1 MSITMRSLTIKKCFV
16 LLLLII
22 SSNNSVA
29 QDCLDSES
37 YYQYIKNNG
46 QPHLEYVLDKIRSHS
61 VVAIGED
68 HWIDAHPQ
76 FLCELI
82 TASAKDST
90 ANIDAVAV
98 EFGSERYQYLVDSL
112 IKSPVYRED
121 LVFKILQYTPDDL
134 GNPYKEYADV
144 FKSVW
149 ENNQKKPENLR
160 TRILLVDPAYIQ
172 DYFDG
177 KDYVYTGSRD
187 DNMFDI
193 IRNYIIKRSHIVF
206 YAGAAHTL
214 ARINGTRQGDYYYN
228 WPSAGFL
235 LKNCYPQDVFI
246 INLWGGQ
253 MGSRGYIE
261 NSKTRWN
268 LIADGVIDKAFQKN
282 GNKPVG
288 FDLKDDFP
296 LLRTETYFAN
306 PTIKLSS
313 YGEKGSPYS
322 EEQKFSDICDGII
335 FIKPVSEFNG
345 IKLIN
350 IYDNEFIEKANK
362 RTKGS
367 CKTAEDILKTVKE
380 WHPILQF

>member
-1 MSITMRSLTIKKCFV
+1 M
-16 LLLLII
+16 
-22 SSNNSVA
+22 
-29 QDCLDSES
+29 
-37 YYQYIKNNG
+37 
-46 QPHLEYVLDKIRSHS
+46 EYVLDKIRSHS

-76 FLCELI
+76 FLCDLI
-82 TASAKDST
+82 TASAQDST
-90 ANIDAVAV
+90 ANIDALAV
-98 EFGSERYQYLVDSL
+98 EFGSERYQYLADSL

-149 ENNQKKPENLR
+149 ENNQKKPKSLR
-160 TRILLVDPAYIQ
+160 TRILLLDPAYVQ

-177 KDYVYTGSRD
+177 KKYVYTGSRD
-187 DNMFDI
+187 DNMFNI
-193 IRNYIIKRSHIVF
+193 IRNYIIKRAHIVF
-206 YAGAAHTL
+206 YAGASHTL
-214 ARINGTRQGDYYYN
+214 ARINGIRQGNYYYN

-235 LKNCYPQDVFI
+235 LKSCYPKDVFI

-253 MGSRGYIE
+253 MGTKGYIE
-261 NSKTRWN
+261 NSETRWN
-268 LIADGVIDKAFQKN
+268 LIAGGVIDKAFQKY

-306 PTIKLSS
+306 PTTKMSS
-313 YGEKGSPYS
+313 YGEKGSPYTK
-322 EEQKFSDICDGII
+322 EQKLSDICDGIV
-335 FIKPVSEFNG
+335 FVKPVSEFNG
-345 IKLIN
+345 AHLIN
-350 IYDNEFIEKANK
+350 IYDDKFIEKANK

>member
-1 MSITMRSLTIKKCFV
+1 MQFAVPAVLQEIPVFRTLKLQNCKDCRLQRGVHPLQSGGDGSL
-16 LLLLII
+16 
-22 SSNNSVA
+22 SV
-29 QDCLDSES
+29 
-37 YYQYIKNNG
+37 
-46 QPHLEYVLDKIRSHS
+46 
-61 VVAIGED
+61 
-68 HWIDAHPQ
+68 
-76 FLCELI
+76 
-82 TASAKDST
+82 
-90 ANIDAVAV
+90 
-98 EFGSERYQYLVDSL
+98 
-112 IKSPVYRED
+112 
-121 LVFKILQYTPDDL
+121 ILNLP
-134 GNPYKEYADV
+134 DV

-149 ENNQKKPENLR
+149 ENNKKKPESLR

-228 WPSAGFL
+228 WASAGFL
-235 LKNCYPQDVFI
+235 LKKCYPQDVFI

-261 NSKTRWN
+261 NSQTRWN

-306 PTIKLSS
+306 PTIRLSG

-322 EEQKFSDICDGII
+322 KEQKLSDICDGIV

-345 IKLIN
+345 IHLIN
-350 IYDNEFIEKANK
+350 IYDEEFIEKANK
-362 RTKGS
+362 RTNGS

-380 WHPILQF
+380 WHPILQLELTEKE

>member
-1 MSITMRSLTIKKCFV
+1 M
-16 LLLLII
+16 LLFII
-22 SSNNSVA
+22 SSNISTA
-29 QDCLDSES
+29 QDCLDTES

-46 QPHLEYVLDKIRSHS
+46 RPHLEYVLDKIRSHS

-76 FLCELI
+76 FLCDLI
-82 TASAKDST
+82 TASAQDST
-90 ANIDAVAV
+90 ANIDALAV
-98 EFGSERYQYLVDSL
+98 EFGSEKYQYLADSL

-144 FKSVW
+144 FKTVW
-149 ENNQKKPENLR
+149 ENNQKKPVSLR
-160 TRILLVDPAYIQ
+160 TRILLLDPAYVQ

-177 KDYVYTGSRD
+177 KKFVYTGSRD
-187 DNMFDI
+187 DNMFNI
-193 IRNYIIKRSHIVF
+193 IRNQIVKRSHIVF
-206 YAGAAHTL
+206 YAGASHTL
-214 ARINGTRQGDYYYN
+214 ARINGIRQGDYYYN
-228 WPSAGFL
+228 WPSAGYL
-235 LKNCYPQDVFI
+235 LKSCYPQDVFI

-253 MGSRGYIE
+253 MGSKGYIE

-268 LIADGVIDKAFQKN
+268 LIAGGVIDKAFQKY

-306 PTIKLSS
+306 PTTKMSS
-313 YGEKGSPYS
+313 YGEKGSPYTK
-322 EEQKFSDICDGII
+322 EQKLSDICDGIV
-335 FIKPVSEFNG
+335 FVKPVSEFNG
-345 IKLIN
+345 IHLIN
-350 IYDNEFIEKANK
+350 IYDEKFIEKANK

-380 WHPILQF
+380 WHPIMQF

>member
-1 MSITMRSLTIKKCFV
+1 MKSLTIKKCFV
-16 LLLLII
+16 LLLLIL
-22 SSNNSVA
+22 SSNISVA

-98 EFGSERYQYLVDSL
+98 EFGSERYQYLADSL

-187 DNMFDI
+187 DNMFDL

-235 LKNCYPQDVFI
+235 LKSCYPQDVFI

-261 NSKTRWN
+261 NSQTRWN
-268 LIADGVIDKAFQKN
+268 LIVDGVIDNAFQKN
-282 GNKPVG
+282 GNKP
-288 FDLKDDFP
+288 
-296 LLRTETYFAN
+296 E
-306 PTIKLSS
+306 
-313 YGEKGSPYS
+313 
-322 EEQKFSDICDGII
+322 CM
-335 FIKPVSEFNG
+335 
-345 IKLIN
+345 
-350 IYDNEFIEKANK
+350 IE
-362 RTKGS
+362 
-367 CKTAEDILKTVKE
+367 
-380 WHPILQF
+380 